1 MSHAM
6 RSDPDRIVATVE
18 TIRTHTVVLL
28 NQSGEVAII
37 ARYPVLP
44 EEVLDILSWWPNWG
58 HSCCNTSLPL
68 PGYGADFF
76 QGPVHVL
83 VELVSKLLD
92 LAVDLDVPSI
102 EEQMLFQFWNIALH
116 ASRSDSPAFFSSEA
130 ASGSLDGQVTV
141 SISMPNINIE
151 WRGFPAVPRDG
162 RPRPSIVNLLLI
174 AGIWRGLAVAGPPY
188 FPVQWL
194 VFKLRQAEWR
204 NSVTRSMRKHGRPSK
219 GWWHPWCSSVP
230 NPF

>member
-1 MSHAM
+1 MVKIKVPVEGNEGAMSHAM
-6 RSDPDRIVATVE
+6 RSDPDRIVA
-18 TIRTHTVVLL
+18 IRTHTAVLL
-28 NQSGEVAII
+28 KQSGEIAII
-37 ARYPVLP
+37 ARYPVFTEFSP
-44 EEVLDILSWWPNWG
+44 QEVLDILSWWPDWG

-68 PGYGADFF
+68 PGYGADSL
-76 QGPVHVL
+76 QGPVQGL

-102 EEQMLFQFWNIALH
+102 DEQMLFQFCNIALH

-130 ASGSLDGQVTV
+130 ASGSLDDQVTV
-141 SISMPNINIE
+141 SISMPDINIE

-188 FPVQWL
+188 FPVQ
-194 VFKLRQAEWR
+194 
-204 NSVTRSMRKHGRPSK
+204 
-219 GWWHPWCSSVP
+219 
-230 NPF
+230 